1 MGWGYGGYGFAPY
14 VPVAQR
20 RANAARELAK
30 LEKKGRKASPVTID
44 GRKIAASFWGKGW
57 CEHLESYSDF
67 SNRLPRGRTYVRNG
81 SVVDLQIR
89 PGKIEALVM
98 GSEMYE
104 IAITI
109 DTLKKDRW
117 EALKKQCAGKVK
129 SVLELLKGGVSA
141 GVMEVMSHREQGMFP
156 SPKEIKMDCSCPDW
170 AGLCKH
176 LAAVLYGVGARLD
189 TQPELLFT
197 LRKVDPAELV
207 VAATETITVGGGK
220 RNEALA
226 DSELSDVFG
235 IELATNP
242 IVAPAVEKP
251 VVEVPRGG
259 KPAVAQSDGKPAVTP
274 PSDGKP
280 AVQVHS
286 AEKPAKAK
294 RTPARKAKS
303 KRATNR
309 RKVPTTTGTQ
319 GK

>member
-1 MGWGYGGYGFAPY
+1 MGWGYSGYGYAPY
-14 VPVAQR
+14 VSVAQR

-30 LEKKGRKASPVTID
+30 LEKKGRKASPVTLD

-81 SVVDLQIR
+81 SVVDLQIK

-98 GSEMYE
+98 GSEVYE
-104 IAITI
+104 IEITI
-109 DTLKKDRW
+109 DSLKKDRW

-170 AGLCKH
+170 AGMCKH

-189 TQPELLFT
+189 RQPELLFT

-207 VAATETITVGGGK
+207 VAATETLTVGDGK
-220 RNEALA
+220 RHEALA

-235 IELATNP
+235 IELAAGA
-242 IVAPAVEKP
+242 VAAAGGEKPAAQAPNNDKPAVEAASK
-251 VVEVPRGG
+251 G
-259 KPAVAQSDGKPAVTP
+259 KPAAKIQSD
-274 PSDGKP
+274 
-280 AVQVHS
+280 
-286 AEKPAKAK
+286 EKPAKTK
-294 RTPARKAKS
+294 QTPARKAKS

-309 RKVPTTTGTQ
+309 RKAPSKTGKQ
-319 GK
+319 